1 MQIFDIETRP
11 NLPSKLPF
19 FPGNKGT
26 KDEAKIK
33 AQQEEKRK
41 KYIDNAAL
49 NAETAS
55 VCAFGCY
62 DTHTEQYVDAMG
74 DNEVRILEFAL
85 EQLNKGDICGFNSR
99 RFDVPML
106 VRRAW
111 ICGVTVPTWIADRA
125 GGYTAHIDL
134 MEQWQVGDR
143 QLYIGLDRLCE
154 LMGIEGKKGSG
165 KDFHEWLDKGETE
178 KAKEYLEQDVMITV
192 EIARRMGIA

>member
-19 FPGNKGT
+19 FAGKAGT
-26 KDEAKIK
+26 KDPEKIK

-62 DTHTEQYVDAMG
+62 DTHTGQYVDAIG
-74 DNEVRILEFAL
+74 DNEASLLTFAL

-111 ICGVTVPTWIADRA
+111 ICGVKVPAWIADRA
-125 GGYTAHIDL
+125 GGWQGHIDL
-134 MEQWQVGDR
+134 MEQWGCGDR
-143 QLYIGLDRLCE
+143 QLFIGLDRLCE

-165 KDFHEWLDKGETE
+165 KDFYKWLDKGETE
-178 KAKEYLEQDVMITV
+178 KAKEYLKQDVMITV
-192 EIARRMGIA
+192 EIARRMGLV